1 MSQASLPL
9 NKPATS
15 EDWERLRDVVTRLY
29 IDEDKTVG
37 EVKRYM
43 ERNHNFFATIA
54 TYKKKLGSWN
64 AFKNLRPGDVLQIL
78 RLRKYHDADQKTST
92 LLVRGKIVDPRS
104 LQVYIARNPWLL
116 AEAEAQG
123 PLGPDAVQDVTCR
136 SPNPLSSPSAVSNRL
151 PRFSGRARTPD
162 VSKKFIA
169 LLPSPRKALPNPQ
182 IYAAPEGMFRALHGY
197 INRCFATRFWSWS
210 DNRCWNTRG
219 RYRPS
224 ALLNSFLDRIMTAA
238 LSVTRQVNVVVV
250 RHALDAAFAVLI
262 RIFRNPPPDTIPKLL
277 TVAIRLSRI
286 GRDEIRRILFRFSRD
301 LAFALGGPRDLLTI
315 FWQRVMDTDDSQRLD
330 ATERILALCLSEF
343 EKRTGRNHDLPTSV
357 YLLNFDIFERLKQP
371 QAQLQSVKRQLEKVD
386 CRHIDRRLLSSLLLE
401 RQLAICKMELEEGR
415 SDRAEAALLDLDV
428 DHVNPK
434 DEPFRLAWLGYVRWI
449 RGNLPAAEQSYRDGF
464 LAAERTGSRD
474 VVCEALFQLEKF
486 LSCTGQPLESEA
498 VRARRFGVVQRMG
511 SIVCVDADDG
521 HVSDCGDTARGS
533 VPSVLKIRIASG
545 AIGDKW
551 RPSAFAELVEGPGAL
566 LGSGEVAYQVAGL
579 EDEAR
584 GAMPRATPVSGAT
597 EGSA

>member
-9 NKPATS
+9 NKPATA

-43 ERNHNFFATIA
+43 ERHHNFFATIA

-78 RLRKYHDADQKTST
+78 RLRKPHDADRETSA

-104 LQVYIARNPWLL
+104 LRVYIARNPWLL

-123 PLGPDAVQDVTCR
+123 PLGPDAVQDVTCHP
-136 SPNPLSSPSAVSNRL
+136 PNPLPPPFTVSTKL
-151 PRFSGRARTPD
+151 PRFSRRARTPD

-169 LLPSPRKALPNPQ
+169 LLPSPRKALPDPQ

-197 INRCFATRFWSWS
+197 IYRCFATRFWSWS
-210 DNRCWNTRG
+210 EYRCWNTRG
-219 RYRPS
+219 RYRSS

-238 LSVTRQVNVVVV
+238 SSVARQVNVVAV
-250 RHALDAAFAVLI
+250 RQALDASFAILV
-262 RIFRNPPPDTIPKLL
+262 RIFGNPPPDTVPKLL
-277 TVAIRLSRI
+277 AVAIRLGRI
-286 GRDEIRRILFRFSRD
+286 GRDEIRRTLFRFSRD
-301 LAFALGGPRDLLTI
+301 LAFALGGPRDPLTV
-315 FWQRVMDTDDSQRLD
+315 FLQRVMDTDDSQRLD

-343 EKRTGRNHDLPTSV
+343 EKHTGRNNDLPTSV
-357 YLLNFDIFERLKQP
+357 YLLNFDIFERQKEH
-371 QAQLQSVKRQLEKVD
+371 QAQLESIRSRLEKID
-386 CRHIDRRLLSSLLLE
+386 CHHIDQRLLSSLLLE

-415 SDRAEAALLDLDV
+415 PDRAEAALLDLDV

-464 LAAERTGSRD
+464 LAAERTGSCD

-486 LSCTGQPLESEA
+486 LSCTGQPLKSEA

-521 HVSDCGDTARGS
+521 HAPDCGDATRGS
-533 VPSVLKIRIASG
+533 GPSVLKIRIASG
-545 AIGDKW
+545 AIGDRW
-551 RPSAFAELVEGPGAL
+551 RPSAFAELAEGP
-566 LGSGEVAYQVAGL
+566 
-579 EDEAR
+579 R
-584 GAMPRATPVSGAT
+584 GITRV
-597 EGSA
+597 

>member
-43 ERNHNFFATIA
+43 ERHHNFFATIA

-64 AFKNLRPGDVLQIL
+64 AFKNLRPGDVLHIL
-78 RLRKYHDADQKTST
+78 RLRKSHDADQKTST

-123 PLGPDAVQDVTCR
+123 PLGPDGVQDVTCR
-136 SPNPLSSPSAVSNRL
+136 FPNPLSSPSALSNRL
-151 PRFSGRARTPD
+151 PRFSRRARTPD

-182 IYAAPEGMFRALHGY
+182 IYAAPEDMFRALHGY
-197 INRCFATRFWSWS
+197 INRGFATRFWSWS

-238 LSVTRQVNVVVV
+238 LSVTRQVNLVVV
-250 RHALDAAFAVLI
+250 RHALDASFAILV
-262 RIFRNPPPDTIPKLL
+262 RIFRNPPPDAIPKLL
-277 TVAIRLSRI
+277 TVAIRFSRM
-286 GRDEIRRILFRFSRD
+286 GRDETRRVLFRFSRD
-301 LAFALGGPRDLLTI
+301 LAFALGGPRDPLTV

-343 EKRTGRNHDLPTSV
+343 EKHTGRNHDLPTSV
-357 YLLNFDIFERLKQP
+357 YLLNFDIFERQKQH
-371 QAQLQSVKRQLEKVD
+371 QAQLESVKRQLEKID
-386 CRHIDRRLLSSLLLE
+386 CHRIDRRLLSSLLLE
-401 RQLAICKMELEEGR
+401 RQLAICKMELEGGR
-415 SDRAEAALLDLDV
+415 PDRAEAALLDLDV
-428 DHVNPK
+428 NHVNPK

-449 RGNLPAAEQSYRDGF
+449 RGYLPAAEQSYRDGF
-464 LAAERTGSRD
+464 LAAERTGSGD

-521 HVSDCGDTARGS
+521 HVSDCGDTTRGS
-533 VPSVLKIRIASG
+533 GPSVLKIRIASR

-566 LGSGEVAYQVAGL
+566 LGSGEVAYHGDDGQVARL
-579 EDEAR
+579 EDEAC
-584 GAMPRATPVSGAT
+584 AAISSATLV
-597 EGSA
+597 